1 VVCRLQRAFQESLPT
16 VNGSLSHRTSSD
28 DLWVFG
34 QPGPVGSVVPIRFRL
49 SECASGLFIGFLV
62 W

>member
-1 VVCRLQRAFQESLPT
+1 M
-16 VNGSLSHRTSSD
+16 NGSLSHRTSSD